1 MMSEII
7 AFILYRLSHI
17 GEIPICN
24 GIAERAPH
32 FMGYCFIFCYRCT
45 FIILAFL
52 VALLIFYRKKVK
64 LPIWILL
71 LCMLPMAIDGG
82 LQTFFGVMS
91 ENWRRALTGGF
102 FGFGLAGLIAL
113 VYMRID
119 ERTF

>member
-1 MMSEII
+1 MNRIFEFLI
-7 AFILYRLSHI
+7 FRFSHI

-32 FMGYCFIFCYRCT
+32 IMGYCFVLCYRCT

-52 VALLIFYRKKVK
+52 IALLIFYRKKIK
-64 LPIWILL
+64 LPLWILVI
-71 LCMLPMAIDGG
+71 CMIPMIVDGS
-82 LQTFFGVMS
+82 LQTFFGIMS

-102 FGFGLAGLIAL
+102 FGVGLAGLIAI
-113 VYMRID
+113 VYIRMD

>member
-1 MMSEII
+1 MSKII
-7 AFILYRLSHI
+7 AFLVYRFSHI

-32 FMGYCFIFCYRCT
+32 FMGYCFLLCYRCT

-52 VALLIFYRKKVK
+52 ITLLIFYHKKVK
-64 LPIWILL
+64 LPIWLL
-71 LCMLPMAIDGG
+71 ILCMVPMIVDGS

-91 ENWRRALTGGF
+91 ENWRRALTGSF
-102 FGFGLAGLIAL
+102 FGFGLAGLIAIL
-113 VYMRID
+113 YMHMD